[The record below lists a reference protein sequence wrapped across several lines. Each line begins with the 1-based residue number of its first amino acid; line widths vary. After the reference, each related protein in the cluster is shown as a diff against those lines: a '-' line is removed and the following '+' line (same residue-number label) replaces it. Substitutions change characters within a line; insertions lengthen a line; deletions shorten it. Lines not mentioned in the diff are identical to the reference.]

1 MVMENSQ
8 MLYINILE
16 ISNII
21 YTMEMDNLLSIKIS
35 MLDSSNKEWNTVQE
49 EIKDPWIMTENGR
62 TTNQM
67 EMVY

>member
-1 MVMENSQ
+1 MVFTLIKMSSIKDNMTMESKMAMENSQ

-35 MLDSSNKEWNTVQE
+35 MLDSSNKE
-49 EIKDPWIMTENGR
+49 
-62 TTNQM
+62 
-67 EMVY
+67 